1 MKIKF
6 LSWKIDDIYKNEVED
21 TTQWASITIRRNGD
35 IIFKP
40 SDKGLI
46 KLGGDDAD
54 KAILCTD
61 NLAPGAAGKPIV
73 KNGKVSFKPGII
85 STGADLIG
93 TGKPKQ
99 GTFATKI
106 LVK

>member
-1 MKIKF
+1 M
-6 LSWKIDDIYKNEVED
+6 
-21 TTQWASITIRRNGD
+21 
-35 IIFKP
+35 
-40 SDKGLI
+40 I

-73 KNGKVSFKPGII
+73 KDGVVSYKPGLI